1 MIFHDRVEV
10 FLGEE
15 DEDELG
21 NTIFVW
27 VSQGEVPATVWPLDT
42 STSIQQGAETVT
54 SRFRI
59 ALKAGIVDI
68 PPVPGMLKLSWG
80 AFQFNGSDPTSGM
93 DVDGAVEPHYFRG
106 RLHHYELTSAD
117 VA

>member
-10 FLGEE
+10 FLAEE
-15 DEDELG
+15 SEDGLG
-21 NTIFVW
+21 NTIYIW

-42 STSIQQGAETVT
+42 SAAIQQGAQTVT
-54 SRFRI
+54 SRYRI
-59 ALKAGIVDI
+59 ALKAGVVEI
-68 PPVPGMLKLSWG
+68 PANSSAIKLSWG
-80 AFQFNGSDPTSGM
+80 PYQFDEDDDASGM
-93 DVDGAVEPHYFRG
+93 SIDGAVEPHHMRG